1 MDDPSRIGMDET
13 RTMNLTYPV
22 DAAILRFDFFSILEG
37 EAIMKAIGYRK
48 SLPVTDA
55 DALIDVE
62 VDRPTAT
69 GRDLLVRVQAV
80 SVNPVDTKL
89 RRNAAPA
96 DGELRILGFDAAGIV
111 EAVGPDVTLFRP
123 GDAVFYAGSID
134 RPGTNAEFHLVD
146 ERIVGAKPASLSV
159 AEAAALPLTSIT
171 AWEMLFHRLGLSR
184 DGDEGNGG
192 EGKSLLI
199 VGGAGGV
206 GSIAIQLARRLSRVR
221 VLATA
226 SRRETADW
234 VRELGAHD
242 VIDHSRP
249 MAEQVKA
256 LGLAGVDYVFST
268 NATDRHFQ
276 DLVELVAPQGR
287 IGLIDDP
294 EPIDVR
300 LLKRK
305 SVSLHWELMFT
316 RPLFQTDDMI
326 AQHDLLTEVS
336 RLVDAGTLRTTLTET
351 LGRIDAA
358 TLRKAHALIES
369 GKARGKLV
377 LEGF

>member
-1 MDDPSRIGMDET
+1 
-13 RTMNLTYPV
+13 
-22 DAAILRFDFFSILEG
+22 
-37 EAIMKAIGYRK
+37 MKAVGFRK
-48 SLPVTDA
+48 SLPIADA
-55 DALIDVE
+55 GALIDVE
-62 VDRPTAT
+62 IDRPAPT
-69 GRDLLVRVQAV
+69 GRDLLVRVEAV
-80 SVNPVDTKL
+80 SVNPVDTKV
-89 RRNAAPA
+89 RRNALPTEG
-96 DGELRILGFDAAGIV
+96 DLRILGFDAAGIV

-134 RPGTNAEFHLVD
+134 RPGTNSEYHLVD
-146 ERIVGAKPASLSV
+146 ERIVGARPASLSV
-159 AEAAALPLTSIT
+159 AEAAALPLTAIT
-171 AWEMLFHRLGLSR
+171 AWEMLFHRLGLPR
-184 DGDEGNGG
+184 DGDGNNAG

-206 GSIAIQLARRLSRVR
+206 GSIAIQLARRLSKVR

-226 SRRETADW
+226 SRPETADW

-249 MAEQVKA
+249 MAEEVKA

-276 DLVELVAPQGR
+276 DLVELVAPQGH

-326 AQHDLLTEVS
+326 AQHELLTEVS

-369 GKARGKLV
+369 GKARGKVV